1 MPAGERAR
9 WSWLAAALLAAVP
22 LAHAD
27 YKDDYMRGKKAYEE
41 GEYLKARELLLKA
54 LQEHEEPALRF
65 NPYGKIYQP
74 YLPQHYEGLA
84 AAKLGDCAGALAR
97 WSDPAHQRVVGQLAE
112 AAAEEQRARAA
123 CGTSVA
129 AKPETKTAAPSVIPP
144 MPMEAR
150 PAAPGRATSS
160 LPKAPAEKPGE
171 APLVVA
177 EPGKPALKP
186 AEKPAEKPLE
196 KPVTPATAAVD
207 KAPAKNA
214 PPEALVQAFEDY
226 LAGRYADAAKINPDA
241 LGDKR
246 ARFHGLLVRAA
257 AKYTLSQIGDDA
269 ALLEA
274 ARIDAAAARAL
285 GVRPAPDATLFSPG
299 FRAFYQSGR

>member
-1 MPAGERAR
+1 M
-9 WSWLAAALLAAVP
+9 S

-41 GEYLKARELLLKA
+41 GEYAKARELLGKA
-54 LQEHEEPALRF
+54 LQEREEPALRF
-65 NPYGKIYQP
+65 NPYGKIYEP
-74 YLPQHYEGLA
+74 YLPQHYAGLA
-84 AAKLGDCAGALAR
+84 AVKLGDCAGALAQ
-97 WSDPAHQRVVGQLAE
+97 WSGAAHQRIVGQLAE
-112 AAAEEQRARAA
+112 AAAEEQRASAA
-123 CGTSVA
+123 CGAKVA
-129 AKPETKTAAPSVIPP
+129 AAPEAK
-144 MPMEAR
+144 
-150 PAAPGRATSS
+150 PAAPAATTAETPANAKPQGSAIASS
-160 LPKAPAEKPGE
+160 APKAPAEKPRE
-171 APLVVA
+171 APLA
-177 EPGKPALKP
+177 AIEPAKPATK
-186 AEKPAEKPLE
+186 AVE
-196 KPVTPATAAVD
+196 KPVEKPPQKSIGPDITAVD

-214 PPEALVQAFEDY
+214 PPEALVQAFDDY